1 MITSDNTEKN
11 NYSDNNPKNED
22 KSIVLKIASPLA
34 QVFGKSTSVSQPPV
48 IVNGRTMLPI
58 RFIAENTGYNTEWS
72 QNDKKAVISLDDNVV
87 EIHENS
93 DIAYINGEEIKI
105 DSAAFNNNGTLFVP
119 ARFIFEAFGADVLW
133 NAADKSISINFK

>member
-1 MITSDNTEKN
+1 MKF
-11 NYSDNNPKNED
+11 KQ
-22 KSIVLKIASPLA
+22 SIAFAAIASSIITNSLCA
-34 QVFGKSTSVSQPPV
+34 YSEDNIIINEQT
-48 IVNGRTMLPI
+48 
-58 RFIAENTGYNTEWS
+58 WS
-72 QNDKKAVISLDDNVV
+72 QNDKKAVISLDDKVV

-105 DSAAFNNNGTLFVP
+105 DSVAFNNNGTLFVP